1 MVQGTSDNFNASLST
16 QNSIKQTHS
25 LATVALQGGTES
37 SAHESRGPITR
48 LKKEELP
55 TVKLHEPETKVF
67 KGEKKPKMPEDSA
80 KRNVLPLKILCNQY
94 LTAIQSKVKD
104 FQFFKEMITKESVPD
119 YSGYNTKQMRE
130 DGQCAVSYT
139 HLTLPTILLV

>member
-1 MVQGTSDNFNASLST
+1 MVQGTSDKFDASLST
-16 QNSIKQTHS
+16 QNGIKQTHS

-37 SAHESRGPITR
+37 SAHESRGPIAR
-48 LKKEELP
+48 LKKEELS

-80 KRNVLPLKILCNQY
+80 KRNVLPLKLLCNRY

-104 FQFFKEMITKESVPD
+104 FQFFKDMITQRNLSLITVGTTQNK
-119 YSGYNTKQMRE
+119 
-130 DGQCAVSYT
+130 
-139 HLTLPTILLV
+139 